1 MTERNFGEST
11 GNWIGIVANVM
22 DPHESGR
29 VQVRVFG
36 RHDDAA
42 NIPDEDLPWAQ
53 VIQPV
58 TSAAIGRIGTAPVG
72 LVVGS
77 RVVGYW
83 LDRDQQYPLITG
95 TVGRAGLPIPGQT
108 EGGAPAVNTAFGSIP
123 PATVNSPTNPY
134 SSLAPERIVISE
146 VNAGQISI
154 EEVTNTEGAVVTTA
168 VEEGMQYAEVPT
180 TASADP
186 EAEDILAILSQ
197 VDPRNQIA
205 ALQCFPGAATRLTI
219 SIDLGSIAAGL
230 INLVSDALTRTII
243 DLMEQLGVNSVFR
256 AIDQASLAIAN
267 FQTALAALQ
276 SGGICGAPVAL
287 NALNSGTRALIRSY
301 SNIQTAIQRG
311 ANSPQ
316 TLRRRLGQTGQEILS
331 RAPTEAFRPVS
342 VVLTAPVGYVQEY
355 YSFNRD
361 PYPGYIRWSDPTG
374 VGGPVFTLRN
384 GQPNFV
390 SAQQHASFDVSSA
403 IRGSLLNAIRTGTLN
418 TTNLQNILAQA
429 TGVAQASA
437 LRSVIGGGNPIQILA
452 AAARL
457 VPQIYASVTGLFNPS
472 ISVSVLPNSGAVQQ
486 SVQRFTQA
494 QSVLAIRR
502 TQMENAFR
510 SI

>member
-11 GNWIGIVANVM
+11 SNWIGIVANVM

-83 LDRDQQYPLITG
+83 LDRDQQYPMITG

-256 AIDQASLAIAN
+256 AIDQAALAIAN
-267 FQTALAALQ
+267 FQTALSALQ

>member
-11 GNWIGIVANVM
+11 GNWIGIVTNVM

-36 RHDDAA
+36 RHDDVV

-58 TSAAIGRIGTAPVG
+58 TSAARGRIGTAPVG
-72 LVVGS
+72 MVVGT
-77 RVVGYW
+77 RVFGHW
-83 LDRDQQYPLITG
+83 LDRDHQYPLVMG
-95 TVGRAGLPIPGQT
+95 TVGRAGAAVPGQT

-123 PATVNSPTNPY
+123 PATVNSASNPY
-134 SSLAPERIVISE
+134 SSLAPERILVSSI
-146 VNAGQISI
+146 NAG
-154 EEVTNTEGAVVTTA
+154 ETNVDEVTSTEGAVVTTA
-168 VEEGMQYAEVPT
+168 VEEGMAYAEVPT

-186 EAEDILAILSQ
+186 QEGDILAILSQ
-197 VDPRNQIA
+197 IDPRNQIA
-205 ALQCFPGAATRLTI
+205 ALQCFPAAATRLNI
-219 SIDLGSIAAGL
+219 SIDLGAIAAGF
-230 INLVSDALTRTII
+230 INVVADALTRTIL
-243 DLMEQLGVNSVFR
+243 DLMEQLGVNSVLR
-256 AIDQASLAIAN
+256 ALDQASFALAN
-267 FQTALAALQ
+267 FRAAFDALQ

-287 NALNSGTRALIRSY
+287 NAIDTGTRALVRSY

-311 ANSPQ
+311 SNTPQ
-316 TLRRRLGQTGQEILS
+316 TLRRRLGQTQQEILS
-331 RAPTEAFRPVS
+331 RGPTEAFRPVS

-355 YSFNRD
+355 HSFARD
-361 PYPGYIRWSDPTG
+361 PYPGYIRWNDPTG
-374 VGGPVFTLRN
+374 VGGPVFTSRN

-390 SAQQHASFDVSSA
+390 SAQQEASFNVSGA
-403 IRGSLLNAIRTGTLN
+403 IRSTLFNAIRTGTLN
-418 TTNLQNILAQA
+418 TTNLQSILSQA

-437 LRSVIGGGNPIQILA
+437 LRSVIGGGNPAQILA

-457 VPQIYASVTGLFNPS
+457 IPQIYASLTGLFNPS
-472 ISVSVLPNSGAVQQ
+472 ISVSVLPNSGAIEQ
-486 SVQRFTQA
+486 SMQRFTQA

>member
-1 MTERNFGEST
+1 MTERNFGETT

-83 LDRDQQYPLITG
+83 LDRDQQYPMITG

-256 AIDQASLAIAN
+256 AIDQAALAIAN
-267 FQTALAALQ
+267 FQTALSALQ